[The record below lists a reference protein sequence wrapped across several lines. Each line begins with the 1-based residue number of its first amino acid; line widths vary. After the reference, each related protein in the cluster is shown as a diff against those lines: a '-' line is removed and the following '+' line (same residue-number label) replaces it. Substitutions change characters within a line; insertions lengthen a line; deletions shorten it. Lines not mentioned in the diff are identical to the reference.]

1 MSLRDA
7 QKERGREI
15 VRDAAEE
22 LFLARGYSATPVTEV
37 AKHAGVAEKTVYNLF
52 DTKSGLLLD
61 LFSAR
66 VLGQGEDVLANRH
79 QQVAEMEGAKEIIEG
94 FCRINQ
100 EVAARA
106 VPLLRVVIEA
116 AAVDSE
122 VAERLVAAEKYRM
135 QDQAY
140 LLDILEKRGHLR
152 TDTTRDELTRDL
164 WLAAA
169 PELVIKSL
177 DAGWSLQRHSSWLAV
192 VLEGLLLEPEPR

>member
-7 QKERGREI
+7 QKEHGREV
-15 VRDAAEE
+15 VRDAAED
-22 LFLARGYSATPVTEV
+22 LFLARGYAATRVTEV
-37 AKHAGVAEKTVYNLF
+37 AKRAGVAEKTVYNLF

-66 VLGQGEDVLANRH
+66 VLGQGEDVLASRH
-79 QQVAEMEGAKEIIEG
+79 QQIAELDDAREIIEG

-100 EVAARA
+100 EVAARV

-122 VAERLVAAEKYRM
+122 VAGRLAAAEEYRM

-152 TDTTRDELTRDL
+152 MDRTREELTHDL

-177 DAGWSLQRHSSWLAV
+177 DAGWSLERHAAWLTE
-192 VLEGLLLEPEPR
+192 VLGTLLLDR